1 MTTPLISAIDPALR
15 DRQVDRLEALSAAA
29 AAARG
34 RISEDLLNEV
44 DALVERSLA
53 RRKLS
58 SDHTVVAIAGATGSG
73 KSSTF
78 NALTGLELSA
88 VGVRRPT
95 TSWATACVWG
105 ASGASELLNF
115 LGIPDRHQTTRDSM
129 LDTRRESNELDGV
142 VLLDLPDHDST
153 EVAHHLEVDRL
164 VGHADL
170 TVWVVDPQKYADAA
184 IHDRYLE
191 PFQTHA
197 ATMLVVL
204 NHIDEVPE
212 DRRESMLAD
221 LRRLLDIDGLAEVPV
236 YPVSA
241 RLGWGIPEL
250 RAEIARRV
258 AGKAAAAARSEA
270 DLNAITEKLA
280 GKGSTTAVVT
290 DQAVSTLVD
299 GLSDAVGTSG
309 LSESIDAAV
318 SRRTTVA
325 TGWPLLAWRRGAAAY
340 SPSLQPADRG
350 GIDAALRGFADT
362 VAGDLDKPWRQSI
375 RRVSVD
381 RTDTVGDAIDAVLA
395 SRGLERGTVPGW
407 ARAVQVLQWALLA
420 VVLGGLGAA
429 AYLQWGAKHHSIS
442 IVVPL
447 AAAGAALVGGVL
459 LALISLP
466 PARRA
471 GRNAADRLA
480 AQVRNTVAE
489 VADRDV
495 VVPTR
500 AEVAAHAA
508 FHSALSRARG

>member
-1 MTTPLISAIDPALR
+1 MTFETPLR
-15 DRQVDRLEALSAAA
+15 DSLVDRLEALSAATD
-29 AAARG
+29 AARG
-34 RISEDLLNEV
+34 RIPDDLLDEATV
-44 DALVERSLA
+44 LTERSLA

-58 SDHTVVAIAGATGSG
+58 SGHTVVAIAGATGSG

-105 ASGASELLNF
+105 AEGASELLNF

-191 PFQTHA
+191 PFQTHS

-221 LRRLLDIDGLAEVPV
+221 LHRLLANDGLADVPV
-236 YPVSA
+236 FAVSA

-250 RAEIARRV
+250 RAEIVRRV
-258 AGKAAAAARSEA
+258 ASKTAAGARSEA
-270 DLNAITEKLA
+270 DLRAITQKLA
-280 GKGSTTAVVT
+280 GKGATSASVS
-290 DQAVSTLVD
+290 AENVSTLVK
-299 GLSDAVGTSG
+299 GLTDAVGTAG
-309 LSESIDAAV
+309 LSETIAAAV
-318 SRRTTVA
+318 SRRTAVA
-325 TGWPLLAWRRGAAAY
+325 TAWPFLAWRHAGKAY
-340 SPSLQPADRG
+340 SPALQPADRG
-350 GIDAALRGFADT
+350 GVDLALRAFADG
-362 VAGDLDKPWRQSI
+362 VGGDLDKPWRQAI

-381 RTDTVGDAIDAVLA
+381 RVDAVGEAIDSSLGGRGL
-395 SRGLERGTVPGW
+395 SRGKVPGW
-407 ARAVQVLQWALLA
+407 ARGVQIVQWLLVLTFVAGLGWAGYIQWGPKDQSLSVVVPLIGAGAAFVGGLLLA
-420 VVLGGLGAA
+420 V
-429 AYLQWGAKHHSIS
+429 IS
-442 IVVPL
+442 VP
-447 AAAGAALVGGVL
+447 
-459 LALISLP
+459 P
-466 PARRA
+466 TRRA
-471 GRNAADRLA
+471 GANAADQLSTSLR
-480 AQVRNTVAE
+480 TSVAE
-489 VADRDV
+489 VAEREVIAATRD
-495 VVPTR
+495 
-500 AEVAAHAA
+500 EVAAHAA
-508 FHSALSRARG
+508 FHAALRRTRE